1 MVKSGYLWL
10 KVVIFYIFP
19 IGKEV
24 RILFSGEYQHT
35 IDSKGRVIMPVKFR
49 EALGERFVVTKGLD
63 RNLFVFS
70 QEEWQKFYEKLSTL
84 PLANKSSRD
93 FSRMF
98 LAGAVECETDKQG
111 RILITTPLRAYAS
124 LLKDVT
130 VIGNGNK
137 VEIWS
142 SENWNDYVNGI
153 DTEAMAESLCELG
166 IMI

>member
-1 MVKSGYLWL
+1 MVKSGYKWL
-10 KVVIFYIFP
+10 KVVKFHYFP
-19 IGKEV
+19 IRKEV
-24 RILFSGEYQHT
+24 RNLFSGEYQHT
-35 IDSKGRVIMPVKFR
+35 IDAKGRVIMPVKFR

-142 SENWNDYVNGI
+142 TENWNDYISGI
-153 DTEAMAESLCELG
+153 DTDVMAESLCELG

>member
-1 MVKSGYLWL
+1 MVD
-10 KVVIFYIFP
+10 FHDFP

-24 RILFSGEYQHT
+24 RNLFSGEYQHT
-35 IDSKGRVIMPVKFR
+35 IDAKGRVIMPVKFR

-63 RNLFVFS
+63 HNLFVFS

-111 RILITTPLRAYAS
+111 RILITTPLRTYAS

-130 VIGNGNK
+130 IIGNGNK

-142 SENWNDYVNGI
+142 TEKWNEYIGGI